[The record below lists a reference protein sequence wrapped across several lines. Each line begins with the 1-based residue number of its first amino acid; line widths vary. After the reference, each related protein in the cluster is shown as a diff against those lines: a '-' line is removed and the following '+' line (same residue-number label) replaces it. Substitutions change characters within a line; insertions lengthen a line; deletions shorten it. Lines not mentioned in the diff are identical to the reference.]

1 MLAMKTA
8 GRPPRQGVSNWAPFF
23 EAVDEARRTRRFDAL
38 RSLYSR
44 SRRTR
49 ERALLNATACA
60 LATEFRQ
67 APPWWAM
74 HPLTLSEPW
83 FVAGVENL
91 KATALVESPLAFRRN
106 NIFVLGNFL
115 SRA

>member
-1 MLAMKTA
+1 MLRP
-8 GRPPRQGVSNWAPFF
+8 GRPPVRGIDDWVPFF
-23 EAVDEARRTRRFDAL
+23 DAVDDVRRTRRFEAL
-38 RSLYSR
+38 KRLYSR

-60 LATEFRQ
+60 LAGELGD

-74 HPLTLSEPW
+74 HPMVLPRPW

-91 KATALVESPLAFRRN
+91 KATALVESPLPFRRN
-106 NIFVLGNFL
+106 NVFVLGNFL

>member
-1 MLAMKTA
+1 MRSA
-8 GRPPRQGVSNWAPFF
+8 GKPPKLGVTDWVPFF
-23 EAVDEARRTRRFDAL
+23 DAVDEVRRSGRFEAL
-38 RSLYSR
+38 KRIYSR

-49 ERALLNATACA
+49 ERALLNSTACA
-60 LATEFRQ
+60 LAAERGD

-74 HPLTLSEPW
+74 RPLLLAEPW

-91 KATALVESPLAFRRN
+91 KASALVESPIQFRRN

>member
-1 MLAMKTA
+1 MKSP
-8 GRPPRQGVSNWAPFF
+8 GRPPSKGVSNWTLFF
-23 EAVDEARRTRRFDAL
+23 DAVDEARRERRFDAL
-38 RSLYSR
+38 RKLYSR

-60 LATEFRQ
+60 LAAEFGT

-74 HPLTLSEPW
+74 YPLALPKPW
-83 FVAGVENL
+83 FVAEVENL
-91 KATALVESPLAFRRN
+91 KATALVESPLPFRRN

>member
-1 MLAMKTA
+1 MR
-8 GRPPRQGVSNWAPFF
+8 RPGKPPKQGVTDWVSFF
-23 EAVDEARRTRRFDAL
+23 DAVDEVRRSRSFVAL
-38 RSLYSR
+38 KRLYSR

-60 LATEFRQ
+60 LAAELGD

-74 HPLTLSEPW
+74 RPLLLPDPY
-83 FVAGVENL
+83 FVAGMENL
-91 KATALVESPLAFRRN
+91 KASALVESPLPFRRN
-106 NIFVLGNFL
+106 NVFVLGNFL

>member
-1 MLAMKTA
+1 M
-8 GRPPRQGVSNWAPFF
+8 RPPGKPPARGVSDWTAFF
-23 EAVDEARRTRRFDAL
+23 NAVDESRRTRRMDL
-38 RSLYSR
+38 LKRLYSR

-49 ERALLNATACA
+49 EKALLNSTACA
-60 LATEFRQ
+60 LAAELGQ

-74 HPLTLSEPW
+74 HSRTLPDPW
-83 FVAGVENL
+83 FVSGVEGL
-91 KATALVESPLAFRRN
+91 KATALVESPLHFRRN

>member
-1 MLAMKTA
+1 MKTA
-8 GRPPRQGVSNWAPFF
+8 GRPPKQGVSNWVPFF
-23 EAVDEARRTRRFDAL
+23 DAVDEVRRSRRFDAL
-38 RSLYSR
+38 RALHAR

-49 ERALLNATACA
+49 ERALLNSTACA
-60 LATEFRQ
+60 LAAELGS

-74 HPLTLSEPW
+74 HPLTLPEPW
-83 FVAGVENL
+83 FVAGVESL
-91 KATALVESPLAFRRN
+91 KATALVESPLPFRRN

>member
-1 MLAMKTA
+1 MR
-8 GRPPRQGVSNWAPFF
+8 RPGKPPHEGVADWARFF
-23 EAVDEARRTRRFDAL
+23 DAVDDVRRTRRFDAL
-38 RSLYSR
+38 RRLYER

-60 LATEFRQ
+60 LAAEAGS

-74 HPLTLSEPW
+74 HPLLLPAPW

-91 KATALVESPLAFRRN
+91 KASALVESPVQFRRN
-106 NIFVLGNFL
+106 NVFVLGNFL
-115 SRA
+115 ARA

>member
-1 MLAMKTA
+1 VRVRSA
-8 GRPPRQGVSNWAPFF
+8 GKPPRKGITDWAPFF
-23 EAVDEARRTRRFDAL
+23 DAVDEVRRSGRFEAL
-38 RSLYSR
+38 KQLYSR

-60 LATEFRQ
+60 LAAELG
-67 APPWWAM
+67 APPPWWAM
-74 HPLTLSEPW
+74 RPLALAEPW
-83 FVAGVENL
+83 FVAGIENL
-91 KATALVESPLAFRRN
+91 KASALMESPIQFRRN

>member
-1 MLAMKTA
+1 MR
-8 GRPPRQGVSNWAPFF
+8 RPGKPPKQGVSDWVPFF
-23 EAVDEARRTRRFDAL
+23 NAVDEVRRSRNFAVLKR
-38 RSLYSR
+38 LYSR

-60 LATEFRQ
+60 LAAEFGG

-74 HPLTLSEPW
+74 RPLFLPDPW
-83 FVAGVENL
+83 FVAGIENL
-91 KATALVESPLAFRRN
+91 KASALVESPVQFRRN

>member
-1 MLAMKTA
+1 MR
-8 GRPPRQGVSNWAPFF
+8 RPGKPPKQGVTDWVPFF
-23 EAVDEARRTRRFDAL
+23 DAVDEVRRSRSFAAL
-38 RSLYSR
+38 KRLYSR

-49 ERALLNATACA
+49 ERALLNSTACA
-60 LATEFRQ
+60 LAAELRD

-74 HPLTLSEPW
+74 RPLLLPDPW

-91 KATALVESPLAFRRN
+91 KASALVESPIQFRRN

>member
-1 MLAMKTA
+1 MR
-8 GRPPRQGVSNWAPFF
+8 RPGKPPTQGVTDWVSFF
-23 EAVDEARRTRRFDAL
+23 DAVDEVRRSRRFEAL
-38 RSLYSR
+38 KRLYSR

-60 LATEFRQ
+60 LAAEFGD

-74 HPLTLSEPW
+74 RPLVLPDPY

-91 KATALVESPLAFRRN
+91 KASALQESPIQFRRN
-106 NIFVLGNFL
+106 NVFVLGNFL

>member
-1 MLAMKTA
+1 MKPP
-8 GRPPRQGVSNWAPFF
+8 GRPPRQGVSNWTPFF
-23 EAVDEARRTRRFDAL
+23 DAVDDARRGRRFDAL

-49 ERALLNATACA
+49 ERALLNSTACA
-60 LATEFRQ
+60 LAAEFNE

-74 HPLTLSEPW
+74 HPLTLPEPW
-83 FVAGVENL
+83 FVAGVESL
-91 KATALVESPLAFRRN
+91 KATALVESPLPFRRN